1 MLASFCKYLI
11 LYKKAIMPGVGV
23 FTVTKKPA
31 LYDAD
36 SGVFS
41 APLSEVHFAEGN
53 AMADKQFY
61 NFLKSEHQ
69 IDEVSAIRQF
79 NEFSCVLWEGLH
91 AKKVI
96 DFPAIGSLVVNR
108 EGVLVFNP
116 IENGFVL
123 FPDIKSNQAAF
134 IQPDIVQ
141 PKIEA
146 TKPKKETPVKIVKVS
161 TGGDE
166 ATVAPKNYWWV
177 VAIGLAI
184 VSIAAIVYYYTVIL

>member
-96 DFPAIGSLVVNR
+96 EFPAIGSLVVNR

-146 TKPKKETPVKIVKVS
+146 TKPKKEALVKIVKES
-161 TGGDE
+161 TDSGANVTSKD
-166 ATVAPKNYWWV
+166 YWWV

-184 VSIAAIVYYYTVIL
+184 VSIAAIVYYYSVIL